1 MAREHESKSDL
12 EIVGIIKRTIDV
24 NKIVDYFEE
33 IQIRTKSNVRFMR
46 FINAHDLYYLN
57 PVYCF
62 FSEKWIP
69 LSLSSTI
76 HICKKTWIPSK
87 HYYLLG
93 LSKDEILKK
102 VVIRDGYYVDRNQ
115 DFVDPS
121 TFEVKHGFDFNL
133 FLQELIPL
141 WEFKKSYSQASCG
154 HFSRTTQIID
164 DFCEACIDKLSV
176 TGKLINPYS
185 LKVPSYLK
193 FLDKK
198 ENKGKFT
205 GNTLYFGF
213 ELELE
218 NGREKEAIKLYKKHN
233 DFIICKE
240 DGTVNDG
247 FEIVSTPATYPI
259 HKERAESIFTIIN
272 KETKMVAKRNCGL
285 HFHISKNAL
294 TSLQIGKMLEF
305 IFNPNNRE
313 FISHIAGRDNNSY
326 AQIDKVKSITD
337 IAPENFN
344 AELCN
349 RQEAINLKN
358 KDTIEFRLF
367 ASTTKYDIFMTRL
380 EFVKSLVDYTKS
392 CAINIKNLIEAKEK
406 DIFIGF
412 LKENKKE
419 YPFLAEFLKLRIPY
433 KQKEIV

>member
-1 MAREHESKSDL
+1 
-12 EIVGIIKRTIDV
+12 
-24 NKIVDYFEE
+24 
-33 IQIRTKSNVRFMR
+33 
-46 FINAHDLYYLN
+46 
-57 PVYCF
+57 
-62 FSEKWIP
+62 
-69 LSLSSTI
+69 
-76 HICKKTWIPSK
+76 
-87 HYYLLG
+87 
-93 LSKDEILKK
+93 
-102 VVIRDGYYVDRNQ
+102 
-115 DFVDPS
+115 
-121 TFEVKHGFDFNL
+121 
-133 FLQELIPL
+133 
-141 WEFKKSYSQASCG
+141 
-154 HFSRTTQIID
+154 
-164 DFCEACIDKLSV
+164 
-176 TGKLINPYS
+176 
-185 LKVPSYLK
+185 
-193 FLDKK
+193 
-198 ENKGKFT
+198 
-205 GNTLYFGF
+205 
-213 ELELE
+213 
-218 NGREKEAIKLYKKHN
+218 
-233 DFIICKE
+233 
-240 DGTVNDG
+240 
-247 FEIVSTPATYPI
+247 
-259 HKERAESIFTIIN
+259 
-272 KETKMVAKRNCGL
+272 MVAKRNCGL